1 MNGTITF
8 LSYNQSNVA
17 QCKSFIHTCRKCGKV
32 FGGWDKAEKCECGED
47 RRCGQQAVA
56 GYNYCRNHGGP
67 NPKNDY
73 WGVGRPMT
81 TGAASSF
88 PLVRLSA
95 KYQEM
100 MKNGR
105 VLSNRHSIEIIRD
118 RVMQL
123 MERID
128 ENDAPDRLNTLE
140 KLWEKYKA
148 QKEAGQ
154 SVEAIITAA
163 EIDTAFAA
171 ARTDF
176 AVWNQMLQLLDLDRK
191 MVESEVKIAKE
202 IKAII
207 TAEEAFELVAKLM
220 ASIFSSVN
228 SMETFSIHDKGIL
241 LKRIQYEFTRIV
253 GDNIGEE
260 FEEGIGASVGETID
274 I

>member
-1 MNGTITF
+1 
-8 LSYNQSNVA
+8 
-17 QCKSFIHTCRKCGKV
+17 
-32 FGGWDKAEKCECGED
+32 
-47 RRCGQQAVA
+47 
-56 GYNYCRNHGGP
+56 
-67 NPKNDY
+67 
-73 WGVGRPMT
+73 
-81 TGAASSF
+81 
-88 PLVRLSA
+88 
-95 KYQEM
+95 

-140 KLWEKYKA
+140 KLWERYKT

-154 SVEAIITAA
+154 NVEAVITAA

-228 SMETFSIHDKGIL
+228 SMETLSIHDKGIL

>member
-1 MNGTITF
+1 
-8 LSYNQSNVA
+8 
-17 QCKSFIHTCRKCGKV
+17 
-32 FGGWDKAEKCECGED
+32 
-47 RRCGQQAVA
+47 
-56 GYNYCRNHGGP
+56 
-67 NPKNDY
+67 
-73 WGVGRPMT
+73 MT
-81 TGAASSF
+81 TGAGSSF

-140 KLWEKYKA
+140 KLWERYKT

-154 SVEAIITAA
+154 NVEAVITAA

-228 SMETFSIHDKGIL
+228 SMETLSIHDKGIL